1 MDKIYSL
8 SMGFSGQEYQSVQPF
23 SFPGNFPNPGIE
35 PRSLKLQV
43 DSLAAEPNPD
53 TILKSRDTT
62 LLTKVRIV
70 KALVYP
76 VVMYGCESWTI
87 KKSGCQRIDALG
99 LWCWR
104 RLLRVP
110 QTARRSN
117 QSILKG
123 INPEQ
128 SLERLMLKLKLQYF
142 GHLLQRANSLEKTT
156 DAGKD

>member
-1 MDKIYSL
+1 MPQPVTVNKVNQLCICVQSCPTLCNPMVCSVPGSSVHGIFQAKILKWVS
-8 SMGFSGQEYQSVQPF
+8 SP
-23 SFPGNFPNPGIE
+23 FPGNFPNPGIE

-110 QTARRSN
+110 
-117 QSILKG
+117 
-123 INPEQ
+123 
-128 SLERLMLKLKLQYF
+128 
-142 GHLLQRANSLEKTT
+142 
-156 DAGKD
+156 